1 MPQPDHRSFLGLTL
15 RAGAEGRCISDDDHR
30 LDLGVLQS
38 RHFLNAPLAT
48 MNRRSVLI
56 ACEKQL
62 PAVLAAIALDG
73 IAHRIVLGLPDIA
86 PAHLPSILTLAEVDV
101 VVSDNTSKHVAPG
114 VASVSCHFNPHSAGP
129 DEHIRAH
136 ETEWILL
143 TSGTTA
149 EPKLVVHSLASLVGP
164 LDDMLI
170 ARDAVW
176 STFYDV
182 RRYGGLQILFR
193 ALVGG
198 GSMVLSS
205 SSEGVG
211 DFLERAG
218 RSGIT
223 HFSGTPSH
231 WRKALMSGKA
241 SSISPRYVR
250 LSGEI
255 ADQAILD
262 HLHATYPKAEVAHAF
277 ASTEAGV
284 VFDVRDGLAGFPASY
299 FDRPRFN
306 VEMRVVDGSLRVRSS
321 RTAKG
326 YLGAK
331 STFRDRDGFVDTGD
345 LLERAGARYY
355 FVGRREGVINVGGQK
370 VFPEE
375 VEAVINRHPAVRISR
390 VVGRHSPITG
400 ALVTADV
407 VPVQPEP
414 KAEASLRES
423 ILHHCRN
430 ELHPHK
436 VPVSL
441 RFVPELE
448 IAASGK
454 LKRHNA

>member
-1 MPQPDHRSFLGLTL
+1 M
-15 RAGAEGRCISDDDHR
+15 
-30 LDLGVLQS
+30 
-38 RHFLNAPLAT
+38 
-48 MNRRSVLI
+48 LI

-86 PAHLPSILTLAEVDV
+86 PVHLPSILTLAPRTVKLLSLILTLAEVDV

-211 DFLERAG
+211 DFLESLRLLHEAFG
-218 RSGIT
+218 FGFLRLRENLELL
-223 HFSGTPSH
+223 FD
-231 WRKALMSGKA
+231 GKA
-241 SSISPRYVR
+241 FGSFSPLAVAWTVTSCPSFGFGGLEASKMLAFHSI
-250 LSGEI
+250 
-255 ADQAILD
+255 
-262 HLHATYPKAEVAHAF
+262 
-277 ASTEAGV
+277 
-284 VFDVRDGLAGFPASY
+284 
-299 FDRPRFN
+299 
-306 VEMRVVDGSLRVRSS
+306 VRSCERS
-321 RTAKG
+321 A
-326 YLGAK
+326 
-331 STFRDRDGFVDTGD
+331 FV
-345 LLERAGARYY
+345 
-355 FVGRREGVINVGGQK
+355 
-370 VFPEE
+370 
-375 VEAVINRHPAVRISR
+375 
-390 VVGRHSPITG
+390 
-400 ALVTADV
+400 
-407 VPVQPEP
+407 
-414 KAEASLRES
+414 
-423 ILHHCRN
+423 
-430 ELHPHK
+430 
-436 VPVSL
+436 
-441 RFVPELE
+441 
-448 IAASGK
+448 SG
-454 LKRHNA
+454 